1 MRILFILWTELLEQL
16 TSIYSYRMT
25 VLWLEYFS
33 QFLAWFQNR
42 SSTSKLSSNTEIQ
55 FQKFISTKI
64 AASFFFYSFIY
75 YVALLQKS
83 IVLSHQWGSVL
94 GWYTGGRKAW
104 QLTWF
109 GTIPAQPPFVIH
121 QPRTA
126 AVRQWRRQQQC
137 DGAAIGWR
145 RQHLWRKCIHWHCT
159 SVFGS
164 FKHHHDCILP
174 LSLLDG
180 YSYCIFDISN
190 LSTLIC
196 SLQFISVKI

>member
-1 MRILFILWTELLEQL
+1 MSYYERI
-16 TSIYSYRMT
+16 
-25 VLWLEYFS
+25 
-33 QFLAWFQNR
+33 
-42 SSTSKLSSNTEIQ
+42 STSFWPDSKTDLLPSSFQVTQIFNFKSLSPLRLLQ
-55 FQKFISTKI
+55 
-64 AASFFFYSFIY
+64 AFFYSFIY

-126 AVRQWRRQQQC
+126 AVRRWRRQQQC